1 MSFRQAVYK
10 LVRQIPR
17 GKVASYGQIAA
28 LVGNPRA
35 ARQVGFA
42 LRTLGLSEQTI
53 PWWRVVNKQGY
64 ISIDHGEAGME
75 KLVQKE
81 NLLAEG
87 VGFIGELEVDLA
99 EHLWRPIL
107 RHNSSY
113 TTELL

>member
-1 MSFRQAVYK
+1 MNFHQAVYD
-10 LVRQIPR
+10 LVKQIPA

-28 LVGNPRA
+28 LVGKPRA

-42 LRTLGLSEQTI
+42 LRALGLNEQAV

-75 KLVQKE
+75 KLIQKE

-87 VGFIGELEVDLA
+87 IRFSADYTVDMSNQR
-99 EHLWRPIL
+99 WQPSR
-107 RHNSSY
+107 
-113 TTELL
+113 